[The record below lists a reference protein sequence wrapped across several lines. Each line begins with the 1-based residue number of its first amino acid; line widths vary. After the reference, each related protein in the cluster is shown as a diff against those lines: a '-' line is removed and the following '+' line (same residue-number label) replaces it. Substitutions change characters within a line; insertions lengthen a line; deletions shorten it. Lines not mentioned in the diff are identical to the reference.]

1 MKHKNIE
8 IKETQKHI
16 KIKLTPITVR
26 LKKHKNNMRW
36 MKQKYLKGEIKKNN
50 IIEIIRNTILL
61 R

>member
-26 LKKHKNNMRW
+26 LKKHKNNMR
-36 MKQKYLKGEIKKNN
+36 
-50 IIEIIRNTILL
+50 
-61 R
+61 